1 MVEQRLIGTR
11 IFNHHT
17 IFAVLKMDLFT
28 HFPSYKNKRKM
39 SFQEEKEKE
48 EIERQRNIDKNTVY
62 Y

>member
-1 MVEQRLIGTR
+1 MTR
-11 IFNHHT
+11 PNFGSTMIPFL
-17 IFAVLKMDLFT
+17 LKKDLFT